1 MTVATAYKVRRRG
14 RSDGSS
20 HDATMCWGNGGQN
33 RRYNTQT
40 NNRMQARKHT
50 TTATHK
56 HTTTTTHTN
65 THLCQCLA
73 TEIVIAHS
81 QCGAA
86 ILPKS
91 GHGQSYKRLSHIDQR
106 HAGVR
111 HQQASGKLLGLR
123 THPQHHH
130 CSFMEHH
137 HNSQQACNAG
147 SNLPRRRRVVYEQ
160 THRQLSATDNT
171 Y

>member
-1 MTVATAYKVRRRG
+1 MRLCA
-14 RSDGSS
+14 
-20 HDATMCWGNGGQN
+20 GG
-33 RRYNTQT
+33 TEGKAGVT
-40 NNRMQARKHT
+40 
-50 TTATHK
+50 THK
-56 HTTTTTHTN
+56 HTTTTTHIN

-111 HQQASGKLLGLR
+111 HQQASGKLLGFAR
-123 THPQHHH
+123 TLSIITARSWSTTTTASKHATLAATCHG
-130 CSFMEHH
+130 
-137 HNSQQACNAG
+137 AAG
-147 SNLPRRRRVVYEQ
+147 WCMSKPIGN
-160 THRQLSATDNT
+160 
-171 Y
+171 